1 MDKKEMLHCIIAHY
15 TDGNK
20 SKFAQMLGVTPQAI
34 STWEKRN
41 TFDLELIFAK
51 CENIN
56 SLWLL
61 TGEGEMLKREEENI
75 KTGDALANALLKMIE
90 EKDLE
95 LRSQAET
102 IGKLRERI
110 RNLEEKKKK

>member
-1 MDKKEMLHCIIAHY
+1 MLHCIIAHY